1 MSVVVASVRKRVSD
15 SHSEIMISTGL
26 RYIIA
31 GEVWDLSSPWL
42 DSLVLCKEI
51 KTLVSLFA
59 YVVPDGFIFT
69 LASAITTQQ
78 VDGYRE
84 WDPSHNTRLFDGWL
98 RLSAVKLYPAPPNI
112 HEREIELVRHGLMT
126 V

>member
-51 KTLVSLFA
+51 KSLVSLVA
-59 YVVPDGFIFT
+59 SVVPDGFIFT

-84 WDPSHNTRLFDGWL
+84 WEWVPCYLASPWMHRTRTSRFPY
-98 RLSAVKLYPAPPNI
+98 RS
-112 HEREIELVRHGLMT
+112 R
-126 V
+126 

>member
-1 MSVVVASVRKRVSD
+1 
-15 SHSEIMISTGL
+15 MISTGL

-51 KTLVSLFA
+51 KSLVSLVA
-59 YVVPDGFIFT
+59 SVVPDGFIFT
-69 LASAITTQQ
+69 MASAITTQQ

-84 WDPSHNTRLFDGWL
+84 WELVPCYLASRGCCLTPWASAFIYGEKDNCGWL
-98 RLSAVKLYPAPPNI
+98 DVVPLTIRVS
-112 HEREIELVRHGLMT
+112 LMDGS